1 MSHRL
6 SLPILAFASLLA
18 IPACSQD
25 PSANVGVAADR
36 CVVSHEGETYDGN
49 CRTDGEPAIGL
60 GMVRSDQS
68 EFVPGIIA
76 VTLTQTAPGLG
87 EVYALGQTG
96 NEIYLGSVQ
105 QETSEPACWRGSSLR
120 ICRY

>member
-6 SLPILAFASLLA
+6 SLPILALASLLTMA
-18 IPACSQD
+18 ACSQD
-25 PSANVGVAADR
+25 PSANVGVAAER
-36 CVVSHEGETYDGN
+36 CVVSREGETYDGP
-49 CRTDGEPAIGL
+49 CRADGEPAIGL
-60 GMVRSDQS
+60 GMVLPDQS

-87 EVYALGQTG
+87 EAYALGQTG

-105 QETSEPACWRGSSLR
+105 QEASEPACWKGGSLR